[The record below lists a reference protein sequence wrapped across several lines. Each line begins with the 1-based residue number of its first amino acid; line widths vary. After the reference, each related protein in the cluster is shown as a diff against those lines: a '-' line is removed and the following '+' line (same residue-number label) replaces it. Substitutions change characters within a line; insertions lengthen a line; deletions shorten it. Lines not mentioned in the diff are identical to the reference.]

1 MSGSSYSTSSSATPS
16 NSRSIGRAQKQGD
29 GGSQPGD
36 HRRAGRPRPLSKAA
50 QEWVALRHRGFE
62 QRQQKF
68 IGDVASVAGRPDP
81 GEGLAILLLE
91 ESPVGLHELEVQLV
105 VTGEAVLDGS
115 HQAGGL
121 TAMILDGRFVASL
134 AHGREHPSLGVE
146 TALQVLHHL
155 AEASRNLF
163 MPAGPAVVAASF
175 GDVPAYFDHVLDRAV
190 ARLFR
195 RDRRLWQSAAL
206 DERLEP
212 GLGCLVRGFKV
223 RVESPNED
231 VDRHVRGPHVDSVAG
246 VDLIEEAEVVAP
258 SASVLGSLVG
268 GLLRTDQAF
277 DDV

>member
-1 MSGSSYSTSSSATPS
+1 M
-16 NSRSIGRAQKQGD
+16 
-29 GGSQPGD
+29 
-36 HRRAGRPRPLSKAA
+36 
-50 QEWVALRHRGFE
+50 
-62 QRQQKF
+62 
-68 IGDVASVAGRPDP
+68 
-81 GEGLAILLLE
+81 AILLLE

-212 GLGCLVRGFKV
+212 GLGCLVRGFQV